1 MITWRCSSD
10 IEMISGSVGRNGL
23 LILRNRGMNVKKLHQ
38 TFAENVRMFMTLKEW
53 TTVTLAKEA
62 NLPQKTVWTIS
73 RGTSS
78 PTINKA
84 ATVTTALNVSLL
96 ACCAEG
102 INSRQLEHSVKRE
115 ELFFLSLGMTPTQ
128 YDTVLALAKSF

>member
-1 MITWRCSSD
+1 
-10 IEMISGSVGRNGL
+10 
-23 LILRNRGMNVKKLHQ
+23 MNVKKLHQ

-96 ACCAEG
+96 ACCSEG